1 MILLHQIP
9 KESRIILKGCSD
21 GSSFCI
27 FKRLDGLYS
36 YCITENDNVI
46 HLSVVTPLKEVSEGV
61 YEIDFIERNNET

>member
-1 MILLHQIP
+1 MFLHQISR
-9 KESRIILKGCSD
+9 ESKIILEGCSD

-46 HLSVVTPLKEVSEGV
+46 HLSAVTPLKEVSEGV
-61 YEIDFIERNNET
+61 YEIDFIKRNYET